1 MPTATMTAAQRK
13 TFGQLLRT
21 EREELDQQILALSGE
36 LQEVLDS
43 RGEASA
49 DDEHDPEG
57 PTMTAEWST
66 LSGVHG
72 DVLAHR
78 DAVDRAIARI
88 DAGTYGTCLR
98 CGQQISR
105 ERLRARPSADLCIDC
120 ARATE
125 PHRY

>member
-21 EREELDQQILALSGE
+21 QREELDQQILALSGE
-36 LQEVLDS
+36 LREVLDS

-66 LSGVHG
+66 LSGVRG

-78 DAVDRAIARI
+78 DAVDRALARI

-98 CGQQISR
+98 CGQQIAKD
-105 ERLRARPSADLCIDC
+105 RLRARPSAEYCIDC
-120 ARATE
+120 ARALE